1 MIQLI
6 DKQGKIF
13 YMEIYGASCSLIGID
28 LYIGNSFIPLP
39 PKIKGSVL
47 HWYVNSK
54 YVSYNQLKKA
64 IAQSAI

>member
-1 MIQLI
+1 
-6 DKQGKIF
+6 
-13 YMEIYGASCSLIGID
+13 MEIYGASCSLIGID